1 MKNLYN
7 IRKSL
12 WILFCCMSLLAA
24 NGIPATL
31 HAQERKRLTVEM
43 TDAPI
48 LDVLKAIEAQSELSF
63 FYNNNLIDPTLRI
76 TVSKRDAPI
85 PEVLNRVFAGTPY
98 AYRIVDKQVLISK
111 KEDAPKSDEPLKI
124 QGRVIDSK
132 GGPIVGATVV
142 NMRTLQGT
150 VTGSDGRFELTVS
163 ALTEELTFNY
173 IGFKTKVLPASNAE
187 EVRLEEATVLEDV
200 VVVGY
205 GTVKRVNLTGS
216 VATIDMREKA
226 NQPITNTAQAMYN
239 TPGVWINQNNA
250 KPGADGGTIR
260 IRGVNT
266 LSSANPL
273 VLLDG
278 VEYDINEINPADIE
292 SISVLK
298 DASATAIYGV
308 QAANGVI
315 VVTTKKG
322 RNGPAQVTYNGSVSI
337 NQRENYRRLYLM
349 DASERVQLSKDLLDS
364 RLSYTRK
371 DFNLGYEMLK
381 AQYDAKKL
389 TRSQFDAAVTEMI
402 DRNTDWFD
410 LLFRNAV
417 TQNHTLSLSGGN
429 ESTTYYSSVGA
440 SISQGTAREEV
451 SKRYT
456 ATLKVNSWISPKV
469 YIGFQLNGSITDNQ
483 GYHSS
488 FNPDSYARET
498 ARTIPAYNADG
509 SLFFYRPYESF
520 STSNMANQTYAFNA
534 LHESQTTGNYA
545 DLASLTGLMNFVWKI
560 YDGLRY
566 EMTGSYVY
574 NATKTTTWA
583 QEDSYYVNQLRGYVF
598 DELEF
603 GSSFW
608 NESVIPQ
615 GGVLSKS
622 EATKTT
628 LDIRNTLSY
637 SKDFKGHLVSA
648 LATSEIRSVI
658 TDGFS
663 GTHYGWMPERGQ
675 VISPSYTDAYI
686 VDLKNGAFTPVI
698 TDNRANTVSWIFS
711 GIYSY
716 KDKYTLNANVRMDGS
731 NQFGENPKYRFLPIW
746 SVAGKYA
753 LTNEAFM
760 KPYEDWLSYLALR
773 LSYGI
778 QGNVDKG
785 TSPDLVM
792 QIGSIDSNTG
802 MATSTVA
809 YWPNEDLRWEKT
821 TQYNVGL
828 DFSFLLDRITATVDF
843 YKKVGT
849 DMIVNKTI
857 SAVNG
862 YTIRKINGGN
872 VNNSGVEL
880 AVKFTP
886 LQTKDMRLVIGFV
899 HSYNKNELIKAND
912 ETNNTRENM
921 LSGSALIE
929 GEALGTIYSYPFAGL
944 DHETGLPVFY
954 DKKGNTSATWLSKTY
969 KNYTLYED
977 EIELVKSGVVSP
989 PHTGGINLEY
999 RWKEWILRG
1008 SFTYSLGAVN
1018 RLPFIYGDYDSVFDP
1033 EKNVTREI
1041 LNRWREPGDE
1051 LHTNIPALYDD
1062 NTYTNLGV
1070 RPMRANVDHIY
1081 GTSMYDYST
1090 ARVCS
1095 TNNLRLRSLSLSY
1108 IFNKKMLKKMHLS
1121 NFQIS
1126 AQANNLFIIADKRW
1140 HGFDPEQGSSANSSI
1155 PRTYSLSVTIGF

>member
-1 MKNLYN
+1 M
-7 IRKSL
+7 RKYLQLLSIVVL
-12 WILFCCMSLLAA
+12 LLSSSQVMAQKVRVVTGHVYDPGKEALVGVTVAVKGSTSGGAITDENGRYMILVPNES
-24 NGIPATL
+24 G
-31 HAQERKRLTVEM
+31 TV
-43 TDAPI
+43 I
-48 LDVLKAIEAQSELSF
+48 
-63 FYNNNLIDPTLRI
+63 
-76 TVSKRDAPI
+76 
-85 PEVLNRVFAGTPY
+85 VFSSIGFE
-98 AYRIVDKQVLISK
+98 K
-111 KEDAPKSDEPLKI
+111 KEVAVGDKK
-124 QGRVIDSK
+124 VIDVTMTEKSAYLDEVVVTGYQNVNRRELASAVSQIEMDEIK
-132 GGPIVGATVV
+132 LSDKFSIDQMLAGQVAGMSVTTTGGGPSATP
-142 NMRTLQGT
+142 
-150 VTGSDGRFELTVS
+150 
-163 ALTEELTFNY
+163 
-173 IGFKTKVLPASNAE
+173 K
-187 EVRLEEATVLEDV
+187 
-200 VVVGY
+200 
-205 GTVKRVNLTGS
+205 
-216 VATIDMREKA
+216 
-226 NQPITNTAQAMYN
+226 
-239 TPGVWINQNNA
+239 
-250 KPGADGGTIR
+250 IR
-260 IRGVNT
+260 IRGTSSLYGNT
-266 LSSANPL
+266 APL
-273 VLLDG
+273 WVLDG
-278 VEYDINEINPADIE
+278 IILDDNSVNWDASGNLDPLAEDAQYLVGNAIAGVNPNDIE
-292 SISVLK
+292 SITVLK

-349 DASERVQLSKDLLDS
+349 DAGERVQLSKDLLDS

-429 ESTTYYSSVGA
+429 ESSTYYSSVGA

-1062 NTYTNLGV
+1062 NTYTNLGI

-1108 IFNKKMLKKMHLS
+1108 IFNKKVLKKMHLS

>member
-1 MKNLYN
+1 M
-7 IRKSL
+7 RKYLQLLSIVVL
-12 WILFCCMSLLAA
+12 LLSSSQVMAQKVRVVTGHVYDPGKEALVGVTVAVKGSTSGGAITDENGRYMILVPNES
-24 NGIPATL
+24 G
-31 HAQERKRLTVEM
+31 TV
-43 TDAPI
+43 I
-48 LDVLKAIEAQSELSF
+48 
-63 FYNNNLIDPTLRI
+63 
-76 TVSKRDAPI
+76 
-85 PEVLNRVFAGTPY
+85 VFSSIGFE
-98 AYRIVDKQVLISK
+98 K
-111 KEDAPKSDEPLKI
+111 KEVAVGDKK
-124 QGRVIDSK
+124 VIDVTMTEKSAYLDEVVVTGYQNVNRRELASAVSQIEMDEIK
-132 GGPIVGATVV
+132 LSDKFSIDQMLAGQVAGMSVTTTGGGPSATP
-142 NMRTLQGT
+142 
-150 VTGSDGRFELTVS
+150 
-163 ALTEELTFNY
+163 
-173 IGFKTKVLPASNAE
+173 K
-187 EVRLEEATVLEDV
+187 
-200 VVVGY
+200 
-205 GTVKRVNLTGS
+205 
-216 VATIDMREKA
+216 
-226 NQPITNTAQAMYN
+226 
-239 TPGVWINQNNA
+239 
-250 KPGADGGTIR
+250 IR
-260 IRGVNT
+260 IRGTSSLYGNT
-266 LSSANPL
+266 APL
-273 VLLDG
+273 WVLDG
-278 VEYDINEINPADIE
+278 IILDDNSVNWDASGNLDPLAEDAQYLVGNAIAGVNPNDIE
-292 SISVLK
+292 SITVLK

-349 DASERVQLSKDLLDS
+349 DAGERVQLSKDLLDS

-608 NESVIPQ
+608 TESVIPQ

-977 EIELVKSGVVSP
+977 ERELVKSGVVSP

-1062 NTYTNLGV
+1062 NTYTNLGI

-1108 IFNKKMLKKMHLS
+1108 IFNKKVLKKMHLS

>member
-1 MKNLYN
+1 M
-7 IRKSL
+7 RKYLQLLSIVVL
-12 WILFCCMSLLAA
+12 LLSSSQVMAQKVRVVTGHGYDPGKEALVGVTVAGKGSTSGGAITDENGRYMILVPNE
-24 NGIPATL
+24 NG
-31 HAQERKRLTVEM
+31 TV
-43 TDAPI
+43 I
-48 LDVLKAIEAQSELSF
+48 
-63 FYNNNLIDPTLRI
+63 
-76 TVSKRDAPI
+76 
-85 PEVLNRVFAGTPY
+85 VFSSIGFE
-98 AYRIVDKQVLISK
+98 K
-111 KEDAPKSDEPLKI
+111 KEVAVGDKK
-124 QGRVIDSK
+124 VIDVTMTEKSAYLDEVVVTGYQNVNRRELASAVSQIEMDEIK
-132 GGPIVGATVV
+132 LSDKFSIDQMLAGQVAGMSVTTTGGGPSATP
-142 NMRTLQGT
+142 
-150 VTGSDGRFELTVS
+150 
-163 ALTEELTFNY
+163 
-173 IGFKTKVLPASNAE
+173 K
-187 EVRLEEATVLEDV
+187 
-200 VVVGY
+200 
-205 GTVKRVNLTGS
+205 
-216 VATIDMREKA
+216 
-226 NQPITNTAQAMYN
+226 
-239 TPGVWINQNNA
+239 
-250 KPGADGGTIR
+250 IR
-260 IRGVNT
+260 IRGTSSLYGNT
-266 LSSANPL
+266 APL
-273 VLLDG
+273 WVLDG
-278 VEYDINEINPADIE
+278 IILDDNSVNWDASGNLDPLAEDAQYLVGNAIAGVNPNDIE
-292 SISVLK
+292 SITVLK

-349 DASERVQLSKDLLDS
+349 DAGERVQLSKDLLDS

-1062 NTYTNLGV
+1062 NTYTNLGI

-1108 IFNKKMLKKMHLS
+1108 IFNKKVLKKMHLS

>member
-1 MKNLYN
+1 M
-7 IRKSL
+7 RKYLQLLSL
-12 WILFCCMSLLAA
+12 VVLLLSSSQVMAQKVRVVTGHVYDPGKEALVGVTVAVKGSTSGGAITDENGRYMILVPNES
-24 NGIPATL
+24 G
-31 HAQERKRLTVEM
+31 TV
-43 TDAPI
+43 I
-48 LDVLKAIEAQSELSF
+48 
-63 FYNNNLIDPTLRI
+63 
-76 TVSKRDAPI
+76 
-85 PEVLNRVFAGTPY
+85 VFSSIGFE
-98 AYRIVDKQVLISK
+98 K
-111 KEDAPKSDEPLKI
+111 KEVAVGDKK
-124 QGRVIDSK
+124 VIDVTMTEKSAYLDEVVVTGYQNVNRRELASAVSQIEMDEIK
-132 GGPIVGATVV
+132 LSDKFSIDQMLAGQVAGMSVTTTGGGPSATP
-142 NMRTLQGT
+142 
-150 VTGSDGRFELTVS
+150 
-163 ALTEELTFNY
+163 
-173 IGFKTKVLPASNAE
+173 K
-187 EVRLEEATVLEDV
+187 
-200 VVVGY
+200 
-205 GTVKRVNLTGS
+205 
-216 VATIDMREKA
+216 
-226 NQPITNTAQAMYN
+226 
-239 TPGVWINQNNA
+239 
-250 KPGADGGTIR
+250 IR
-260 IRGVNT
+260 IRGTSSLYGNT
-266 LSSANPL
+266 APL
-273 VLLDG
+273 WVLDG
-278 VEYDINEINPADIE
+278 IILDDNSVNWDASGNLDPLAEDAQYLVGNAIAGVNPNDIE
-292 SISVLK
+292 SITVLK

-349 DASERVQLSKDLLDS
+349 DAGERVQLSKDLLDS

-969 KNYTLYED
+969 
-977 EIELVKSGVVSP
+977 
-989 PHTGGINLEY
+989 
-999 RWKEWILRG
+999 R
-1008 SFTYSLGAVN
+1008 
-1018 RLPFIYGDYDSVFDP
+1018 
-1033 EKNVTREI
+1033 
-1041 LNRWREPGDE
+1041 
-1051 LHTNIPALYDD
+1051 
-1062 NTYTNLGV
+1062 
-1070 RPMRANVDHIY
+1070 
-1081 GTSMYDYST
+1081 
-1090 ARVCS
+1090 
-1095 TNNLRLRSLSLSY
+1095 
-1108 IFNKKMLKKMHLS
+1108 
-1121 NFQIS
+1121 
-1126 AQANNLFIIADKRW
+1126 
-1140 HGFDPEQGSSANSSI
+1140 
-1155 PRTYSLSVTIGF
+1155 

>member
-1 MKNLYN
+1 M
-7 IRKSL
+7 RKYLQLLSL
-12 WILFCCMSLLAA
+12 VVLLLSSSQVMAQKVRVVTGHVYDPGKEALVGVTVAVKGSTSGGAITDENGRYMILVPNESGTF
-24 NGIPATL
+24 I
-31 HAQERKRLTVEM
+31 
-43 TDAPI
+43 
-48 LDVLKAIEAQSELSF
+48 
-63 FYNNNLIDPTLRI
+63 
-76 TVSKRDAPI
+76 
-85 PEVLNRVFAGTPY
+85 VFSSIGFE
-98 AYRIVDKQVLISK
+98 K
-111 KEDAPKSDEPLKI
+111 KEVAVGDKK
-124 QGRVIDSK
+124 VIDVTMTEKSAYLDEVVVTGYQNVNRRELASAVSQIEMDEIK
-132 GGPIVGATVV
+132 LSDKFSIDQMLAGQVAGMSVTTTGGGPSATP
-142 NMRTLQGT
+142 
-150 VTGSDGRFELTVS
+150 
-163 ALTEELTFNY
+163 
-173 IGFKTKVLPASNAE
+173 K
-187 EVRLEEATVLEDV
+187 
-200 VVVGY
+200 
-205 GTVKRVNLTGS
+205 
-216 VATIDMREKA
+216 
-226 NQPITNTAQAMYN
+226 
-239 TPGVWINQNNA
+239 
-250 KPGADGGTIR
+250 IR
-260 IRGVNT
+260 IRGTSSLYGNT
-266 LSSANPL
+266 APL
-273 VLLDG
+273 WVLDG
-278 VEYDINEINPADIE
+278 IILDDNSVNWDASGNLDPLAEDAQYLVGNAIAGVNPNDIE
-292 SISVLK
+292 SITVLK

-349 DASERVQLSKDLLDS
+349 DAGERVQLSKDLLDS

-760 KPYEDWLSYLALR
+760 KTYEDWLSYLALR

>member
-1 MKNLYN
+1 M
-7 IRKSL
+7 RKYLQLLSL
-12 WILFCCMSLLAA
+12 VVLLLSSSQVMAQKVRVVTGHVYDPGKEALVGVTVAVKGSTSGGAITDENGRYMILVPNES
-24 NGIPATL
+24 G
-31 HAQERKRLTVEM
+31 TV
-43 TDAPI
+43 I
-48 LDVLKAIEAQSELSF
+48 
-63 FYNNNLIDPTLRI
+63 
-76 TVSKRDAPI
+76 
-85 PEVLNRVFAGTPY
+85 VFSSIGFE
-98 AYRIVDKQVLISK
+98 K
-111 KEDAPKSDEPLKI
+111 KEVAVGDKK
-124 QGRVIDSK
+124 VIDVTMTEKSAYLDEVVVTGYQNVNRRELASAVSQIEMDEIK
-132 GGPIVGATVV
+132 LSDKFSIDQMLAGQVAGMSVTTTGGGPSATP
-142 NMRTLQGT
+142 
-150 VTGSDGRFELTVS
+150 
-163 ALTEELTFNY
+163 
-173 IGFKTKVLPASNAE
+173 K
-187 EVRLEEATVLEDV
+187 
-200 VVVGY
+200 
-205 GTVKRVNLTGS
+205 
-216 VATIDMREKA
+216 
-226 NQPITNTAQAMYN
+226 
-239 TPGVWINQNNA
+239 
-250 KPGADGGTIR
+250 IR
-260 IRGVNT
+260 IRGTSSLYGNT
-266 LSSANPL
+266 APL
-273 VLLDG
+273 WVLDG
-278 VEYDINEINPADIE
+278 IILDDNSVNWDASGNLDPLAEDAQYLVGNAIAGVNPNDIE
-292 SISVLK
+292 SITVLK

-349 DASERVQLSKDLLDS
+349 DAGERVQLSKDLLDS

-381 AQYDAKKL
+381 AQYDAEKL

-1108 IFNKKMLKKMHLS
+1108 IFYKKMLKKMHLS

>member
-1 MKNLYN
+1 M
-7 IRKSL
+7 RKYLQLLSL
-12 WILFCCMSLLAA
+12 VVLLLSSSQVMAQKVRVVTGHVYDPGKEALVGVTVAVKGSTSGGAITDENGRYMILVPNES
-24 NGIPATL
+24 G
-31 HAQERKRLTVEM
+31 TV
-43 TDAPI
+43 I
-48 LDVLKAIEAQSELSF
+48 
-63 FYNNNLIDPTLRI
+63 
-76 TVSKRDAPI
+76 
-85 PEVLNRVFAGTPY
+85 VFSSIGFE
-98 AYRIVDKQVLISK
+98 K
-111 KEDAPKSDEPLKI
+111 KEVAVGDKK
-124 QGRVIDSK
+124 VIDVTMTEKSAYLDEVVVTGYQNVNRRELASAVSQIEMDEIK
-132 GGPIVGATVV
+132 LSDKFSIDQMLAGQVAGMSVTTTGGGPSATP
-142 NMRTLQGT
+142 
-150 VTGSDGRFELTVS
+150 
-163 ALTEELTFNY
+163 
-173 IGFKTKVLPASNAE
+173 K
-187 EVRLEEATVLEDV
+187 
-200 VVVGY
+200 
-205 GTVKRVNLTGS
+205 
-216 VATIDMREKA
+216 
-226 NQPITNTAQAMYN
+226 
-239 TPGVWINQNNA
+239 
-250 KPGADGGTIR
+250 IR
-260 IRGVNT
+260 IRGTSSLYGNT
-266 LSSANPL
+266 APL
-273 VLLDG
+273 WVLDG
-278 VEYDINEINPADIE
+278 IILDDNSVNWDASGNLDPLAEDAQYLVGNAIAGVNPNDIE
-292 SISVLK
+292 SLTVLK

-349 DASERVQLSKDLLDS
+349 DAGERVQLSKDLLDS

-637 SKDFKGHLVSA
+637 SKDFEGHLVSA

>member
-1 MKNLYN
+1 M
-7 IRKSL
+7 RKYLQLLSIVVL
-12 WILFCCMSLLAA
+12 LLSSSQVMAQKVRVVTGHVYDPGKEALVGVTVAVKGSTSGGAITDENGRYMILVPNES
-24 NGIPATL
+24 G
-31 HAQERKRLTVEM
+31 TV
-43 TDAPI
+43 I
-48 LDVLKAIEAQSELSF
+48 
-63 FYNNNLIDPTLRI
+63 
-76 TVSKRDAPI
+76 
-85 PEVLNRVFAGTPY
+85 VFSSIGFE
-98 AYRIVDKQVLISK
+98 K
-111 KEDAPKSDEPLKI
+111 KEVAVGDKK
-124 QGRVIDSK
+124 VIDVTMTEKSAYLDEVVVTGYQNVNRRELASAVSQIEMDEIK
-132 GGPIVGATVV
+132 LSDKFSIDQMLAGQVAGMSVTTTGGGPSATP
-142 NMRTLQGT
+142 
-150 VTGSDGRFELTVS
+150 
-163 ALTEELTFNY
+163 
-173 IGFKTKVLPASNAE
+173 K
-187 EVRLEEATVLEDV
+187 
-200 VVVGY
+200 
-205 GTVKRVNLTGS
+205 
-216 VATIDMREKA
+216 
-226 NQPITNTAQAMYN
+226 
-239 TPGVWINQNNA
+239 
-250 KPGADGGTIR
+250 IR
-260 IRGVNT
+260 IRGTSSLYGNT
-266 LSSANPL
+266 APL
-273 VLLDG
+273 WVLDG
-278 VEYDINEINPADIE
+278 IILDDNSVNWDASGNLDPLAEDAQYLVGNAIAGVNPNDIE
-292 SISVLK
+292 SITVLK

-349 DASERVQLSKDLLDS
+349 DAGERVQLSKDLLDS

-429 ESTTYYSSVGA
+429 ESSTYYSSVGA

-792 QIGSIDSNTG
+792 QIGSIDSNIG

-1062 NTYTNLGV
+1062 NTYTNLGI

-1108 IFNKKMLKKMHLS
+1108 IFNKKVLKKMHLS

>member
-1 MKNLYN
+1 M
-7 IRKSL
+7 RKYLQLLSIVVVL
-12 WILFCCMSLLAA
+12 LSSSQVMAQKVRVVTGHVYDPGKEALVGVTVAVKGSTSGGAITDENGRYMILVPNES
-24 NGIPATL
+24 G
-31 HAQERKRLTVEM
+31 TV
-43 TDAPI
+43 I
-48 LDVLKAIEAQSELSF
+48 
-63 FYNNNLIDPTLRI
+63 
-76 TVSKRDAPI
+76 
-85 PEVLNRVFAGTPY
+85 VFSSIGFE
-98 AYRIVDKQVLISK
+98 K
-111 KEDAPKSDEPLKI
+111 KEVAVGDKK
-124 QGRVIDSK
+124 VIDVTMTEKSAYLDEVVVTGYQNVNRRELASAVSQIEMDEIK
-132 GGPIVGATVV
+132 LSDKFSIDQMLAGQVAGMSVTTTGGGPSATP
-142 NMRTLQGT
+142 
-150 VTGSDGRFELTVS
+150 
-163 ALTEELTFNY
+163 
-173 IGFKTKVLPASNAE
+173 K
-187 EVRLEEATVLEDV
+187 
-200 VVVGY
+200 
-205 GTVKRVNLTGS
+205 
-216 VATIDMREKA
+216 
-226 NQPITNTAQAMYN
+226 
-239 TPGVWINQNNA
+239 
-250 KPGADGGTIR
+250 IR
-260 IRGVNT
+260 IRGTSSLYGNT
-266 LSSANPL
+266 APL
-273 VLLDG
+273 WVLDG
-278 VEYDINEINPADIE
+278 IILDDNSVNWDASGNLDPLAEDAQYLVGNAIAGVNPNDIE
-292 SISVLK
+292 SITVLK

-349 DASERVQLSKDLLDS
+349 DAGERVQLSKDLLDS

-429 ESTTYYSSVGA
+429 ESSTYYSSVGA

-1062 NTYTNLGV
+1062 NTYTNLGI

-1108 IFNKKMLKKMHLS
+1108 IFNKKVLKKMHLS

>member
-1 MKNLYN
+1 M
-7 IRKSL
+7 RKYLQLLSIVVL
-12 WILFCCMSLLAA
+12 LLSSSQVMAQKVRVVTGHVYDPGKEALVGVTVAVKGSTSGGAITDENGRYMILVPNE
-24 NGIPATL
+24 NG
-31 HAQERKRLTVEM
+31 TV
-43 TDAPI
+43 I
-48 LDVLKAIEAQSELSF
+48 
-63 FYNNNLIDPTLRI
+63 
-76 TVSKRDAPI
+76 
-85 PEVLNRVFAGTPY
+85 VFSSIGFE
-98 AYRIVDKQVLISK
+98 K
-111 KEDAPKSDEPLKI
+111 KEVAVGDKK
-124 QGRVIDSK
+124 VIDVTMTEKSAYLDEVVVTGYQNVNRRELASAVSQIEMDEIK
-132 GGPIVGATVV
+132 LSDKFSIDQMLAGQVAGMSVTTTGGGPSATP
-142 NMRTLQGT
+142 
-150 VTGSDGRFELTVS
+150 
-163 ALTEELTFNY
+163 
-173 IGFKTKVLPASNAE
+173 K
-187 EVRLEEATVLEDV
+187 
-200 VVVGY
+200 
-205 GTVKRVNLTGS
+205 
-216 VATIDMREKA
+216 
-226 NQPITNTAQAMYN
+226 
-239 TPGVWINQNNA
+239 
-250 KPGADGGTIR
+250 IR
-260 IRGVNT
+260 IRGTSSLYGNT
-266 LSSANPL
+266 APL
-273 VLLDG
+273 WVLDG
-278 VEYDINEINPADIE
+278 IILDDNSVNWDASGNLDPLAEDAQYLVGNAIAGVNPNDIE
-292 SISVLK
+292 SITVLK

-349 DASERVQLSKDLLDS
+349 DAGERVQLSKDLLDS

-1051 LHTNIPALYDD
+1051 LHTNILALYDD
-1062 NTYTNLGV
+1062 NTYTNLGI

-1108 IFNKKMLKKMHLS
+1108 IFNKKVLKKMHLS

>member
-1 MKNLYN
+1 M
-7 IRKSL
+7 RKYLQLLSL
-12 WILFCCMSLLAA
+12 VVLLLSSSQVMAQKVRVVTGHVYDPGKEALVGVTVAVKGSTSGGAITDENGRYMILVPNES
-24 NGIPATL
+24 G
-31 HAQERKRLTVEM
+31 TV
-43 TDAPI
+43 I
-48 LDVLKAIEAQSELSF
+48 
-63 FYNNNLIDPTLRI
+63 
-76 TVSKRDAPI
+76 
-85 PEVLNRVFAGTPY
+85 VFSSIGFE
-98 AYRIVDKQVLISK
+98 K
-111 KEDAPKSDEPLKI
+111 KEVAVGDKK
-124 QGRVIDSK
+124 VIDVTMTEKSAYLDEVVVTGYQNVNRRELASAVSQIEMDEIK
-132 GGPIVGATVV
+132 LSDKFSIDQMLAGQVAGMSVTTTGGGPSATP
-142 NMRTLQGT
+142 
-150 VTGSDGRFELTVS
+150 
-163 ALTEELTFNY
+163 
-173 IGFKTKVLPASNAE
+173 K
-187 EVRLEEATVLEDV
+187 
-200 VVVGY
+200 
-205 GTVKRVNLTGS
+205 
-216 VATIDMREKA
+216 
-226 NQPITNTAQAMYN
+226 
-239 TPGVWINQNNA
+239 
-250 KPGADGGTIR
+250 IR
-260 IRGVNT
+260 IRGTSSLYGNT
-266 LSSANPL
+266 APL
-273 VLLDG
+273 WVLDG
-278 VEYDINEINPADIE
+278 IILDDNSVNWDASGNLDPLAEDAQYLVGNAIAGVNPNDIE
-292 SISVLK
+292 SITVLK

-349 DASERVQLSKDLLDS
+349 DAGERVQLSKDLLDS

-1062 NTYTNLGV
+1062 NTYTNLGI

-1108 IFNKKMLKKMHLS
+1108 IFNKKVLKKMHLS

-1155 PRTYSLSVTIGF
+1155 PRAYSLSVTIGF

>member
-1 MKNLYN
+1 M
-7 IRKSL
+7 RKYLQLLSIVVL
-12 WILFCCMSLLAA
+12 LLSSSQVMAQKVRVVTGHVYDPGKEALVGVTVAVKGSTSGGAITDENGRYMILVPNE
-24 NGIPATL
+24 NG
-31 HAQERKRLTVEM
+31 TV
-43 TDAPI
+43 I
-48 LDVLKAIEAQSELSF
+48 
-63 FYNNNLIDPTLRI
+63 
-76 TVSKRDAPI
+76 
-85 PEVLNRVFAGTPY
+85 VFSSIGFE
-98 AYRIVDKQVLISK
+98 K
-111 KEDAPKSDEPLKI
+111 KEVAVGDKK
-124 QGRVIDSK
+124 VIDVTMTEKSAYLDEVVVTGYQNVNRRELASAVSQIEMDEIK
-132 GGPIVGATVV
+132 LSDKFSIDQMLAGQVAGMSVTTTGGGPSATP
-142 NMRTLQGT
+142 
-150 VTGSDGRFELTVS
+150 
-163 ALTEELTFNY
+163 
-173 IGFKTKVLPASNAE
+173 K
-187 EVRLEEATVLEDV
+187 
-200 VVVGY
+200 
-205 GTVKRVNLTGS
+205 
-216 VATIDMREKA
+216 
-226 NQPITNTAQAMYN
+226 
-239 TPGVWINQNNA
+239 
-250 KPGADGGTIR
+250 IR
-260 IRGVNT
+260 IRGTSSLYGNT
-266 LSSANPL
+266 APL
-273 VLLDG
+273 WVLDG
-278 VEYDINEINPADIE
+278 IILDDNSVNWDASGNLDPLAEDAQYLVGNAIAGVNPNDIE
-292 SISVLK
+292 SITVLK

-349 DASERVQLSKDLLDS
+349 DAGERVQLSKDLLDS

-574 NATKTTTWA
+574 NATKPTTCA

>member
-1 MKNLYN
+1 M
-7 IRKSL
+7 RKYLQLLSIVVL
-12 WILFCCMSLLAA
+12 LLSSSQVMAQKVRVVTGHVYDPGKEALVGVTVAVKGSTSGGAITDENGRYMILVPNE
-24 NGIPATL
+24 NG
-31 HAQERKRLTVEM
+31 TV
-43 TDAPI
+43 I
-48 LDVLKAIEAQSELSF
+48 
-63 FYNNNLIDPTLRI
+63 
-76 TVSKRDAPI
+76 
-85 PEVLNRVFAGTPY
+85 VFSSIGFE
-98 AYRIVDKQVLISK
+98 K
-111 KEDAPKSDEPLKI
+111 KEVAVGDKK
-124 QGRVIDSK
+124 VIDVTMTEKSAYLDEVVVTGYQNVNRRELASAVSQIEMDEIK
-132 GGPIVGATVV
+132 LSDKFSIDQMLAGQVAGMSVTTTGGGPSATP
-142 NMRTLQGT
+142 
-150 VTGSDGRFELTVS
+150 
-163 ALTEELTFNY
+163 
-173 IGFKTKVLPASNAE
+173 K
-187 EVRLEEATVLEDV
+187 
-200 VVVGY
+200 
-205 GTVKRVNLTGS
+205 
-216 VATIDMREKA
+216 
-226 NQPITNTAQAMYN
+226 
-239 TPGVWINQNNA
+239 
-250 KPGADGGTIR
+250 IR
-260 IRGVNT
+260 IRGTSSLYGNT
-266 LSSANPL
+266 APL
-273 VLLDG
+273 WVLDG
-278 VEYDINEINPADIE
+278 IILDDNSVNWDASGNLDPLAEDAQYLVGNAIAGVNPNDIE
-292 SISVLK
+292 SITVLK

-349 DASERVQLSKDLLDS
+349 DAGERVQLSKDLLDS

-675 VISPSYTDAYI
+675 DISPSYTDA
-686 VDLKNGAFTPVI
+686 
-698 TDNRANTVSWIFS
+698 
-711 GIYSY
+711 
-716 KDKYTLNANVRMDGS
+716 
-731 NQFGENPKYRFLPIW
+731 
-746 SVAGKYA
+746 
-753 LTNEAFM
+753 
-760 KPYEDWLSYLALR
+760 
-773 LSYGI
+773 
-778 QGNVDKG
+778 
-785 TSPDLVM
+785 
-792 QIGSIDSNTG
+792 
-802 MATSTVA
+802 
-809 YWPNEDLRWEKT
+809 
-821 TQYNVGL
+821 
-828 DFSFLLDRITATVDF
+828 
-843 YKKVGT
+843 
-849 DMIVNKTI
+849 
-857 SAVNG
+857 
-862 YTIRKINGGN
+862 
-872 VNNSGVEL
+872 
-880 AVKFTP
+880 
-886 LQTKDMRLVIGFV
+886 
-899 HSYNKNELIKAND
+899 
-912 ETNNTRENM
+912 
-921 LSGSALIE
+921 
-929 GEALGTIYSYPFAGL
+929 
-944 DHETGLPVFY
+944 
-954 DKKGNTSATWLSKTY
+954 
-969 KNYTLYED
+969 
-977 EIELVKSGVVSP
+977 
-989 PHTGGINLEY
+989 
-999 RWKEWILRG
+999 
-1008 SFTYSLGAVN
+1008 
-1018 RLPFIYGDYDSVFDP
+1018 
-1033 EKNVTREI
+1033 
-1041 LNRWREPGDE
+1041 
-1051 LHTNIPALYDD
+1051 
-1062 NTYTNLGV
+1062 
-1070 RPMRANVDHIY
+1070 
-1081 GTSMYDYST
+1081 
-1090 ARVCS
+1090 
-1095 TNNLRLRSLSLSY
+1095 
-1108 IFNKKMLKKMHLS
+1108 
-1121 NFQIS
+1121 
-1126 AQANNLFIIADKRW
+1126 
-1140 HGFDPEQGSSANSSI
+1140 
-1155 PRTYSLSVTIGF
+1155 

>member
-1 MKNLYN
+1 M
-7 IRKSL
+7 RKYLQLLSIVVL
-12 WILFCCMSLLAA
+12 LLSSSQVMAQKVRVVTGHVYDPGKEALVGVTVAVKGSTSGGAITDENGRYMILVPNES
-24 NGIPATL
+24 G
-31 HAQERKRLTVEM
+31 TV
-43 TDAPI
+43 I
-48 LDVLKAIEAQSELSF
+48 
-63 FYNNNLIDPTLRI
+63 
-76 TVSKRDAPI
+76 
-85 PEVLNRVFAGTPY
+85 VFSSIGFE
-98 AYRIVDKQVLISK
+98 K
-111 KEDAPKSDEPLKI
+111 KEVAVGDKK
-124 QGRVIDSK
+124 VIDVTMTEKSAYLDEVVVTGYQNVNRRELASAVSQIEMDEIK
-132 GGPIVGATVV
+132 LSDKFSIDQMLAGQVAGMSVTTTGGGPSATP
-142 NMRTLQGT
+142 
-150 VTGSDGRFELTVS
+150 
-163 ALTEELTFNY
+163 
-173 IGFKTKVLPASNAE
+173 K
-187 EVRLEEATVLEDV
+187 
-200 VVVGY
+200 
-205 GTVKRVNLTGS
+205 
-216 VATIDMREKA
+216 
-226 NQPITNTAQAMYN
+226 
-239 TPGVWINQNNA
+239 
-250 KPGADGGTIR
+250 IR
-260 IRGVNT
+260 IRGTSSLYGNT
-266 LSSANPL
+266 APL
-273 VLLDG
+273 WVLDG
-278 VEYDINEINPADIE
+278 IILDDNSVNWDASGNLDPLAEDAQYLVGNAIAGVNPNDIE
-292 SISVLK
+292 SITVLK

-349 DASERVQLSKDLLDS
+349 DAGERVQLSKDLLDS

-429 ESTTYYSSVGA
+429 ESSTYYSSVGA

-1008 SFTYSLGAVN
+1008 SFPYSLGAVN

-1062 NTYTNLGV
+1062 NTYTNLGI

-1108 IFNKKMLKKMHLS
+1108 IFNKKVLKKMHLS

>member
-1 MKNLYN
+1 M
-7 IRKSL
+7 RKYLQLLSL
-12 WILFCCMSLLAA
+12 VVLLLSSSQVMAQKVRVVTGHVYDPGKEALVGVTVAVKGSTSGGAITDENGRYMILVPNES
-24 NGIPATL
+24 G
-31 HAQERKRLTVEM
+31 TV
-43 TDAPI
+43 I
-48 LDVLKAIEAQSELSF
+48 
-63 FYNNNLIDPTLRI
+63 
-76 TVSKRDAPI
+76 
-85 PEVLNRVFAGTPY
+85 VFSSIGFE
-98 AYRIVDKQVLISK
+98 K
-111 KEDAPKSDEPLKI
+111 KEVAVGDKK
-124 QGRVIDSK
+124 VIDVTMTEKSAYLDEVVVTGYQNVNRRELASAVSQIEMDEIK
-132 GGPIVGATVV
+132 LSDKFSIDQMLAGQVAGMSVTTTGGGPSATP
-142 NMRTLQGT
+142 
-150 VTGSDGRFELTVS
+150 
-163 ALTEELTFNY
+163 
-173 IGFKTKVLPASNAE
+173 K
-187 EVRLEEATVLEDV
+187 
-200 VVVGY
+200 
-205 GTVKRVNLTGS
+205 
-216 VATIDMREKA
+216 
-226 NQPITNTAQAMYN
+226 
-239 TPGVWINQNNA
+239 
-250 KPGADGGTIR
+250 IR
-260 IRGVNT
+260 IRGTSSLYGNT
-266 LSSANPL
+266 APL
-273 VLLDG
+273 WVLDG
-278 VEYDINEINPADIE
+278 IILDDNSVNWDASGNLDPLAEDAQYLVGNAIAGVNPNDIE
-292 SISVLK
+292 SITVLK

-349 DASERVQLSKDLLDS
+349 DAGERVQLSKDLLDS

-1018 RLPFIYGDYDSVFDP
+1018 RLPCIYGYYDSVFDP

-1062 NTYTNLGV
+1062 NTYTNLGI

-1108 IFNKKMLKKMHLS
+1108 IFNKKVLKKMHLS

>member
-1 MKNLYN
+1 M
-7 IRKSL
+7 RKYLQLLSL
-12 WILFCCMSLLAA
+12 VVLLLSSSQVMAQKVRVVTGHVYDPGKEALVGVTVAVKGSTSGGAITDENGRYMILVPNES
-24 NGIPATL
+24 G
-31 HAQERKRLTVEM
+31 TV
-43 TDAPI
+43 I
-48 LDVLKAIEAQSELSF
+48 
-63 FYNNNLIDPTLRI
+63 
-76 TVSKRDAPI
+76 
-85 PEVLNRVFAGTPY
+85 VFSSIGFE
-98 AYRIVDKQVLISK
+98 K
-111 KEDAPKSDEPLKI
+111 KEVAVGDKK
-124 QGRVIDSK
+124 VIDVTMTEKSAYLDEVVVTGYQNVNRRELASAVSQIEMDEIK
-132 GGPIVGATVV
+132 LSDKFSIDQMLAGQVAGMSVTTTGGGPSATP
-142 NMRTLQGT
+142 
-150 VTGSDGRFELTVS
+150 
-163 ALTEELTFNY
+163 
-173 IGFKTKVLPASNAE
+173 K
-187 EVRLEEATVLEDV
+187 
-200 VVVGY
+200 
-205 GTVKRVNLTGS
+205 
-216 VATIDMREKA
+216 
-226 NQPITNTAQAMYN
+226 
-239 TPGVWINQNNA
+239 
-250 KPGADGGTIR
+250 IR
-260 IRGVNT
+260 IRGTSSLYGNT
-266 LSSANPL
+266 APL
-273 VLLDG
+273 WVLDG
-278 VEYDINEINPADIE
+278 IILDDNSVNWDASGNLDPLAEDAQYLVGNAIAGVNPNDIE
-292 SISVLK
+292 SITVLK

-349 DASERVQLSKDLLDS
+349 DAGERVQLSKDLLDS

-912 ETNNTRENM
+912 ETNNTRETM

-1062 NTYTNLGV
+1062 NTYTNLGI

-1108 IFNKKMLKKMHLS
+1108 IFNKKVLKKMHLS

>member
-1 MKNLYN
+1 M
-7 IRKSL
+7 RKYLQLLSL
-12 WILFCCMSLLAA
+12 VVLLLSSSQVMAQKVRVVTGHVYDPGKEALVGVTVAVKGSTSGGAITDENGRYMILVPNES
-24 NGIPATL
+24 G
-31 HAQERKRLTVEM
+31 TV
-43 TDAPI
+43 I
-48 LDVLKAIEAQSELSF
+48 
-63 FYNNNLIDPTLRI
+63 
-76 TVSKRDAPI
+76 
-85 PEVLNRVFAGTPY
+85 VFSSIGFE
-98 AYRIVDKQVLISK
+98 K
-111 KEDAPKSDEPLKI
+111 KEVAVGDKK
-124 QGRVIDSK
+124 VIDVTMTEKSAYLDEVVVTGYQNVNRRELASAVSQIEMDEIK
-132 GGPIVGATVV
+132 LSDKFSIDQMLAGQVAGMSVTTTGGGPSATP
-142 NMRTLQGT
+142 
-150 VTGSDGRFELTVS
+150 
-163 ALTEELTFNY
+163 
-173 IGFKTKVLPASNAE
+173 K
-187 EVRLEEATVLEDV
+187 
-200 VVVGY
+200 
-205 GTVKRVNLTGS
+205 
-216 VATIDMREKA
+216 
-226 NQPITNTAQAMYN
+226 
-239 TPGVWINQNNA
+239 
-250 KPGADGGTIR
+250 IR
-260 IRGVNT
+260 IRGTSSLYGNT
-266 LSSANPL
+266 APL
-273 VLLDG
+273 WVLDG
-278 VEYDINEINPADIE
+278 IILDDNSVNWDASGNLDPLAEDAQYLVGNAIAGVNPNDIE
-292 SISVLK
+292 SITVLK

-349 DASERVQLSKDLLDS
+349 DAGERVQLSKDLLDS

-944 DHETGLPVFY
+944 DHETGLPVF
-954 DKKGNTSATWLSKTY
+954 L
-969 KNYTLYED
+969 
-977 EIELVKSGVVSP
+977 
-989 PHTGGINLEY
+989 
-999 RWKEWILRG
+999 
-1008 SFTYSLGAVN
+1008 
-1018 RLPFIYGDYDSVFDP
+1018 
-1033 EKNVTREI
+1033 
-1041 LNRWREPGDE
+1041 
-1051 LHTNIPALYDD
+1051 
-1062 NTYTNLGV
+1062 
-1070 RPMRANVDHIY
+1070 
-1081 GTSMYDYST
+1081 
-1090 ARVCS
+1090 
-1095 TNNLRLRSLSLSY
+1095 
-1108 IFNKKMLKKMHLS
+1108 
-1121 NFQIS
+1121 
-1126 AQANNLFIIADKRW
+1126 
-1140 HGFDPEQGSSANSSI
+1140 
-1155 PRTYSLSVTIGF
+1155 

>member
-1 MKNLYN
+1 M
-7 IRKSL
+7 RKYLQLLSIVVL
-12 WILFCCMSLLAA
+12 LLSSSQVMAQKVRVVTGHVYDPGKEALVGVTVAVKGSTSGGAITDENGRYMILVP
-24 NGIPATL
+24 NGNG
-31 HAQERKRLTVEM
+31 TV
-43 TDAPI
+43 I
-48 LDVLKAIEAQSELSF
+48 
-63 FYNNNLIDPTLRI
+63 
-76 TVSKRDAPI
+76 
-85 PEVLNRVFAGTPY
+85 VFSSIGFE
-98 AYRIVDKQVLISK
+98 K
-111 KEDAPKSDEPLKI
+111 KEVAVGDKK
-124 QGRVIDSK
+124 VIDVTMTEKSAYLDEVVVTGYQNVNRRELASAVSQIEMDEIK
-132 GGPIVGATVV
+132 LSDKFSIDQMLAGQVAGMSVTTTGGGPSATP
-142 NMRTLQGT
+142 
-150 VTGSDGRFELTVS
+150 
-163 ALTEELTFNY
+163 
-173 IGFKTKVLPASNAE
+173 K
-187 EVRLEEATVLEDV
+187 
-200 VVVGY
+200 
-205 GTVKRVNLTGS
+205 
-216 VATIDMREKA
+216 
-226 NQPITNTAQAMYN
+226 
-239 TPGVWINQNNA
+239 
-250 KPGADGGTIR
+250 IR
-260 IRGVNT
+260 IRGTSSLYGNT
-266 LSSANPL
+266 APL
-273 VLLDG
+273 WVLDG
-278 VEYDINEINPADIE
+278 IILDDNSVNWDASGNLDPLAEDAQYLVGNAIAGVNPNDIE
-292 SISVLK
+292 SITVLK

-349 DASERVQLSKDLLDS
+349 DAGERVQLSKDLLDS

-999 RWKEWILRG
+999 RWKSGFSAARSPIRWERSI
-1008 SFTYSLGAVN
+1008 VC
-1018 RLPFIYGDYDSVFDP
+1018 RL
-1033 EKNVTREI
+1033 
-1041 LNRWREPGDE
+1041 
-1051 LHTNIPALYDD
+1051 
-1062 NTYTNLGV
+1062 
-1070 RPMRANVDHIY
+1070 
-1081 GTSMYDYST
+1081 ST
-1090 ARVCS
+1090 AITIRCS
-1095 TNNLRLRSLSLSY
+1095 T
-1108 IFNKKMLKKMHLS
+1108 
-1121 NFQIS
+1121 
-1126 AQANNLFIIADKRW
+1126 
-1140 HGFDPEQGSSANSSI
+1140 
-1155 PRTYSLSVTIGF
+1155 PRRM

>member
-1 MKNLYN
+1 M
-7 IRKSL
+7 RKYLQLLSIVVL
-12 WILFCCMSLLAA
+12 LLSSSQVMAQKVRVVTGHVYDPGKEALVGVTVAVKGSTSGGAITDENGRYMILVPNE
-24 NGIPATL
+24 NG
-31 HAQERKRLTVEM
+31 TV
-43 TDAPI
+43 I
-48 LDVLKAIEAQSELSF
+48 
-63 FYNNNLIDPTLRI
+63 
-76 TVSKRDAPI
+76 
-85 PEVLNRVFAGTPY
+85 VFSSIGFE
-98 AYRIVDKQVLISK
+98 K
-111 KEDAPKSDEPLKI
+111 KEVAVGDKK
-124 QGRVIDSK
+124 VIDVTMTEKSAYLDEVVVTGYQNVNRRELASAVSQIEMDEIK
-132 GGPIVGATVV
+132 LSDKFSIDQMLAGQVAGMSVTTTGGGPSATP
-142 NMRTLQGT
+142 
-150 VTGSDGRFELTVS
+150 
-163 ALTEELTFNY
+163 
-173 IGFKTKVLPASNAE
+173 K
-187 EVRLEEATVLEDV
+187 
-200 VVVGY
+200 
-205 GTVKRVNLTGS
+205 
-216 VATIDMREKA
+216 
-226 NQPITNTAQAMYN
+226 
-239 TPGVWINQNNA
+239 
-250 KPGADGGTIR
+250 IR
-260 IRGVNT
+260 IRGTSSLYGNT
-266 LSSANPL
+266 APL
-273 VLLDG
+273 WVLDG
-278 VEYDINEINPADIE
+278 IILDDNSVNWDASGNLDPLAEDAQYLVGNAIAGVNPNDIE
-292 SISVLK
+292 SITVLK

-349 DASERVQLSKDLLDS
+349 AAGERVQLSKDLLDS

-753 LTNEAFM
+753 LTNEAIM
-760 KPYEDWLSYLALR
+760 KPYEDWLS
-773 LSYGI
+773 
-778 QGNVDKG
+778 
-785 TSPDLVM
+785 
-792 QIGSIDSNTG
+792 
-802 MATSTVA
+802 
-809 YWPNEDLRWEKT
+809 
-821 TQYNVGL
+821 
-828 DFSFLLDRITATVDF
+828 
-843 YKKVGT
+843 
-849 DMIVNKTI
+849 
-857 SAVNG
+857 
-862 YTIRKINGGN
+862 
-872 VNNSGVEL
+872 
-880 AVKFTP
+880 
-886 LQTKDMRLVIGFV
+886 
-899 HSYNKNELIKAND
+899 
-912 ETNNTRENM
+912 
-921 LSGSALIE
+921 
-929 GEALGTIYSYPFAGL
+929 
-944 DHETGLPVFY
+944 
-954 DKKGNTSATWLSKTY
+954 
-969 KNYTLYED
+969 
-977 EIELVKSGVVSP
+977 
-989 PHTGGINLEY
+989 
-999 RWKEWILRG
+999 
-1008 SFTYSLGAVN
+1008 
-1018 RLPFIYGDYDSVFDP
+1018 
-1033 EKNVTREI
+1033 
-1041 LNRWREPGDE
+1041 
-1051 LHTNIPALYDD
+1051 
-1062 NTYTNLGV
+1062 
-1070 RPMRANVDHIY
+1070 
-1081 GTSMYDYST
+1081 
-1090 ARVCS
+1090 
-1095 TNNLRLRSLSLSY
+1095 
-1108 IFNKKMLKKMHLS
+1108 
-1121 NFQIS
+1121 
-1126 AQANNLFIIADKRW
+1126 
-1140 HGFDPEQGSSANSSI
+1140 
-1155 PRTYSLSVTIGF
+1155 

>member
-1 MKNLYN
+1 M
-7 IRKSL
+7 RKYLQLLSL
-12 WILFCCMSLLAA
+12 VVLLLSSSQVMAQKVRVVTGHVYDPGKEALVGVTVAVKGSTSGGAITDENGRYMILVPNES
-24 NGIPATL
+24 G
-31 HAQERKRLTVEM
+31 TV
-43 TDAPI
+43 I
-48 LDVLKAIEAQSELSF
+48 
-63 FYNNNLIDPTLRI
+63 
-76 TVSKRDAPI
+76 
-85 PEVLNRVFAGTPY
+85 VFSSIGFE
-98 AYRIVDKQVLISK
+98 K
-111 KEDAPKSDEPLKI
+111 KEVAVGDKK
-124 QGRVIDSK
+124 VIDVTMTEKSAYLDEVVVTGYQNVNRRELASAVSQIEMDEIK
-132 GGPIVGATVV
+132 LSDKFSIDQMLAGQVAGMSVTTTGGGPSATP
-142 NMRTLQGT
+142 
-150 VTGSDGRFELTVS
+150 
-163 ALTEELTFNY
+163 
-173 IGFKTKVLPASNAE
+173 K
-187 EVRLEEATVLEDV
+187 
-200 VVVGY
+200 
-205 GTVKRVNLTGS
+205 
-216 VATIDMREKA
+216 
-226 NQPITNTAQAMYN
+226 
-239 TPGVWINQNNA
+239 
-250 KPGADGGTIR
+250 IR
-260 IRGVNT
+260 IRGTSSLYGNT
-266 LSSANPL
+266 APL
-273 VLLDG
+273 WVLDG
-278 VEYDINEINPADIE
+278 IILDDNSVNWDASGNLDPLAEDAQYLVGNAIAGVNPNDIE
-292 SISVLK
+292 SITVLK

-349 DASERVQLSKDLLDS
+349 DAGERVQLSKDLLDS

-534 LHESQTTGNYA
+534 LHESQTTGDYA

-1121 NFQIS
+1121 YFQIS

>member
-1 MKNLYN
+1 M
-7 IRKSL
+7 RKFFQL
-12 WILFCCMSLLAA
+12 LFIPFLFV
-24 NGIPATL
+24 GISEAG
-31 HAQERKRLTVEM
+31 AQKVRFISGHV
-43 TDAPI
+43 TD
-48 LDVLKAIEAQSELSF
+48 ENE
-63 FYNNNLIDPTLRI
+63 
-76 TVSKRDAPI
+76 
-85 PEVLNRVFAGTPY
+85 
-98 AYRIVDKQVLISK
+98 
-111 KEDAPKSDEPLKI
+111 EPLVGVTVVEK
-124 QGRVIDSK
+124 
-132 GGPIVGATVV
+132 GATSG
-142 NMRTLQGT
+142 GT
-150 VTGSDGRFELTVS
+150 VTDENG
-163 ALTEELTFNY
+163 NY
-173 IGFKTKVLPASNAE
+173 IAIVSNKDSVALVFSSIGFETQEIPVGDKKKVDVTMVEKSAYLDE
-187 EVRLEEATVLEDV
+187 V
-200 VVVGY
+200 VVTGY
-205 GTVKRVNLTGS
+205 QNVNRRELASAVSQIEMEDIKLSDKFSIDQMLAGQVAGMS
-216 VATIDMREKA
+216 VMTTSGGPSATPK
-226 NQPITNTAQAMYN
+226 
-239 TPGVWINQNNA
+239 
-250 KPGADGGTIR
+250 IR
-260 IRGVNT
+260 IRGTSSLYGNT
-266 LSSANPL
+266 APL
-273 VLLDG
+273 WVLDG
-278 VEYDINEINPADIE
+278 IILDDNSVNWDSSGNLDPLAEDAQYLVGNAIAGVNPNDIE
-292 SISVLK
+292 SITVLK

-322 RNGPAQVTYNGSVSI
+322 RNGPAQLTYNGSVSI

-349 DASERVQLSKDLLDS
+349 DAEERVQLSKDLISS
-364 RLSYTRK
+364 RLSYTRRT
-371 DFNLGYEMLK
+371 FNLGYEMLK
-381 AQYDAKKL
+381 AQYDAKTL
-389 TRSQFDAAVTEMI
+389 SRSEFDAAVEDMI

-410 LLFRNAV
+410 ILFRNAV
-417 TQNHTLSLSGGN
+417 TQNHSVSLSGGN

-440 SISQGTAREEV
+440 SVSQGTAREEV

-456 ATLKVNSWISPKV
+456 AILKLNSWLSSKV
-469 YIGFQLNGSITDNQ
+469 YLGFQLNGSITDNQ
-483 GYHSS
+483 GYHTS

-498 ARTIPAYNADG
+498 SRTVPVYNNDG
-509 SLFFYRPYESF
+509 SLFFYQPYESF
-520 STSNMANQTYAFNA
+520 SPNNMAGETYAFNA
-534 LHESQTTGNYA
+534 LHESKTTGNYA

-583 QEDSYYVNQLRGYVF
+583 QENSYYVNTLRGYIY
-598 DELEF
+598 DSLEF
-603 GSSFW
+603 NSNYW
-608 NESVIPQ
+608 NQSVIPQ
-615 GGVLSKS
+615 GGVISKS

-628 LDIRNTLSY
+628 LDIRNTLNY
-637 SKDFKGHLVSA
+637 SKNFKGHLISA

-658 TDGFS
+658 TDGYS
-663 GTHYGWMPERGQ
+663 GTQYGWMPERGQ
-675 VISPSYTDAYI
+675 VISPAYTDEFI
-686 VDLKNGAFTPVI
+686 LDFRNGAFTPVI
-698 TDNRANTVSWIFS
+698 TDNQSNTVSWIFS

-716 KDKYTLNANVRMDGS
+716 KDTYTLNANVRMDGS

-746 SVAGKYA
+746 SVSGKYA
-753 LTNEAFM
+753 LTNERFM
-760 KPYEDWLSYLALR
+760 KPYEEWLSYLALR
-773 LSYGI
+773 ASYGI
-778 QGNVDKG
+778 QGNVDKA

-828 DFSFLLDRITATVDF
+828 DLSFLLDRITATVDV

-862 YTIRKINGGN
+862 YTMRKINGGN

-886 LQTKDMRLVIGFV
+886 LQTKDMRLVIGFI
-899 HSYNKNELIKAND
+899 HSYNKNELVKAND
-912 ETNNTRENM
+912 ESTNTRENM
-921 LSGSALIE
+921 LSGSALLE

-944 DHETGLPVFY
+944 DHDTGLPLFY
-954 DKKGNTSATWLSKTY
+954 DKKGNTSAYWSGKTY

-977 EIELVKSGVVSP
+977 EIQLVKSGVVTP

-1008 SFTYSLGAVN
+1008 SFTYSIGAVN
-1018 RLPFIYGDYDSVFDP
+1018 RLPYLYGDYDSVFDP
-1033 EKNVTREI
+1033 EMNISREY

-1062 NTYTNLGV
+1062 NTYNNLGV

-1095 TNNLRLRSLSLSY
+1095 TDNFRLRSLSLSY
-1108 IFNKKMLKKMHLS
+1108 IFNKKMLKKMHLA

-1140 HGFDPEQGSSANSSI
+1140 HGFDPEQGSYATSSI

>member
-1 MKNLYN
+1 M
-7 IRKSL
+7 RKYLQLLSIVVL
-12 WILFCCMSLLAA
+12 LLSSSQVMAQKVRVVTGHVYDPGKEALVGVTVAVKGSTSGGAITDENGRYMILVPNES
-24 NGIPATL
+24 G
-31 HAQERKRLTVEM
+31 TV
-43 TDAPI
+43 I
-48 LDVLKAIEAQSELSF
+48 
-63 FYNNNLIDPTLRI
+63 
-76 TVSKRDAPI
+76 
-85 PEVLNRVFAGTPY
+85 VFSSIGFE
-98 AYRIVDKQVLISK
+98 K
-111 KEDAPKSDEPLKI
+111 KEVAVGDKK
-124 QGRVIDSK
+124 VIDVTMTEKSAYLDEVVVTGYQNVNRRELASAVSQIEMDEIK
-132 GGPIVGATVV
+132 LSDKFSIDQMLAGQVAGMSVTTTGGGPSATP
-142 NMRTLQGT
+142 
-150 VTGSDGRFELTVS
+150 
-163 ALTEELTFNY
+163 
-173 IGFKTKVLPASNAE
+173 K
-187 EVRLEEATVLEDV
+187 
-200 VVVGY
+200 
-205 GTVKRVNLTGS
+205 
-216 VATIDMREKA
+216 
-226 NQPITNTAQAMYN
+226 
-239 TPGVWINQNNA
+239 
-250 KPGADGGTIR
+250 IR
-260 IRGVNT
+260 IRGTSSLYGNT
-266 LSSANPL
+266 APL
-273 VLLDG
+273 WVLDG
-278 VEYDINEINPADIE
+278 IILDDNSVNWDASGNLDPLAEDAQYLVGNAIAGVNPNDIE
-292 SISVLK
+292 SITVLK

-349 DASERVQLSKDLLDS
+349 DAGERVQLSKDLLDS

-429 ESTTYYSSVGA
+429 ESSTYYSSVGA

-977 EIELVKSGVVSP
+977 EIELVKSGVVLLLIREVSISNTDGKSGFSAARSP
-989 PHTGGINLEY
+989 I
-999 RWKEWILRG
+999 RWERSI
-1008 SFTYSLGAVN
+1008 VC
-1018 RLPFIYGDYDSVFDP
+1018 RL
-1033 EKNVTREI
+1033 
-1041 LNRWREPGDE
+1041 
-1051 LHTNIPALYDD
+1051 
-1062 NTYTNLGV
+1062 
-1070 RPMRANVDHIY
+1070 
-1081 GTSMYDYST
+1081 ST
-1090 ARVCS
+1090 AITIRCS
-1095 TNNLRLRSLSLSY
+1095 T
-1108 IFNKKMLKKMHLS
+1108 
-1121 NFQIS
+1121 
-1126 AQANNLFIIADKRW
+1126 
-1140 HGFDPEQGSSANSSI
+1140 
-1155 PRTYSLSVTIGF
+1155 PRRM

>member
-1 MKNLYN
+1 M
-7 IRKSL
+7 RKYLQLLSL
-12 WILFCCMSLLAA
+12 VVLLLSSSQVMAQKVRVVTGHVYDPGKEALVGVTVAVKGSTSGGAITDENGRYMILVPNES
-24 NGIPATL
+24 G
-31 HAQERKRLTVEM
+31 TV
-43 TDAPI
+43 I
-48 LDVLKAIEAQSELSF
+48 
-63 FYNNNLIDPTLRI
+63 
-76 TVSKRDAPI
+76 
-85 PEVLNRVFAGTPY
+85 VFSSIGFE
-98 AYRIVDKQVLISK
+98 K
-111 KEDAPKSDEPLKI
+111 KEVAVGDKK
-124 QGRVIDSK
+124 VIDVTMTEKSAYLDEVVVTGYQNVNRRELASAVSQIEMDEIK
-132 GGPIVGATVV
+132 LSDKFSIDQMLAGQVAGMSVTTTGGGPSATP
-142 NMRTLQGT
+142 
-150 VTGSDGRFELTVS
+150 
-163 ALTEELTFNY
+163 
-173 IGFKTKVLPASNAE
+173 K
-187 EVRLEEATVLEDV
+187 
-200 VVVGY
+200 
-205 GTVKRVNLTGS
+205 
-216 VATIDMREKA
+216 
-226 NQPITNTAQAMYN
+226 
-239 TPGVWINQNNA
+239 
-250 KPGADGGTIR
+250 IR
-260 IRGVNT
+260 IRGTSSLYGNT
-266 LSSANPL
+266 APL
-273 VLLDG
+273 WVLDG
-278 VEYDINEINPADIE
+278 IILDDNSVNWDASGNLDPLAEDAQYLVGNAIAGVNPNDIE
-292 SISVLK
+292 SITVLK

-349 DASERVQLSKDLLDS
+349 DAGERVQLSKDLLDS

-534 LHESQTTGNYA
+534 LHESQTSGNYA

-608 NESVIPQ
+608 NESVIPH

-1108 IFNKKMLKKMHLS
+1108 IFNKKVLKKMHLS

>member
-1 MKNLYN
+1 M
-7 IRKSL
+7 RKYLQLLSL
-12 WILFCCMSLLAA
+12 VVLLLSSSQVMAQKVRVVTGHVYDPGKEALVGVTVAVKGSTSGGAITDENGRYMILVPNES
-24 NGIPATL
+24 G
-31 HAQERKRLTVEM
+31 TV
-43 TDAPI
+43 I
-48 LDVLKAIEAQSELSF
+48 
-63 FYNNNLIDPTLRI
+63 
-76 TVSKRDAPI
+76 
-85 PEVLNRVFAGTPY
+85 VFSSIGFE
-98 AYRIVDKQVLISK
+98 K
-111 KEDAPKSDEPLKI
+111 KEVAVGDKK
-124 QGRVIDSK
+124 VIDVTMTEKSAYLDEVVVTGYQNVNRRELASAVSQIEMDEIK
-132 GGPIVGATVV
+132 LSDKFSIDQMLAGQVAGMSVTTTGGGPSATP
-142 NMRTLQGT
+142 
-150 VTGSDGRFELTVS
+150 
-163 ALTEELTFNY
+163 
-173 IGFKTKVLPASNAE
+173 K
-187 EVRLEEATVLEDV
+187 
-200 VVVGY
+200 
-205 GTVKRVNLTGS
+205 
-216 VATIDMREKA
+216 
-226 NQPITNTAQAMYN
+226 
-239 TPGVWINQNNA
+239 
-250 KPGADGGTIR
+250 IR
-260 IRGVNT
+260 IRGTSSLYGNT
-266 LSSANPL
+266 APL
-273 VLLDG
+273 WVLDG
-278 VEYDINEINPADIE
+278 IILDDNSVNWDASGNLDPLAEDAQYLVGNAIAGVNPNDIE
-292 SISVLK
+292 SITVLK

-349 DASERVQLSKDLLDS
+349 DAGERVQLSKDLLDS

-440 SISQGTAREEV
+440 SISPGTAREEV

>member
-1 MKNLYN
+1 M
-7 IRKSL
+7 RKYL
-12 WILFCCMSLLAA
+12 QLLSIVVLLLSSSQVMAQKVRVVTGHVYDPGKEA
-24 NGIPATL
+24 LVGVTVAVKGSTSGGAITDENG
-31 HAQERKRLTVEM
+31 RYM
-43 TDAPI
+43 I
-48 LDVLKAIEAQSELSF
+48 LDPNESG
-63 FYNNNLIDPTLRI
+63 
-76 TVSKRDAPI
+76 TVI
-85 PEVLNRVFAGTPY
+85 VFSSIGFE
-98 AYRIVDKQVLISK
+98 K
-111 KEDAPKSDEPLKI
+111 KEVAVGDKK
-124 QGRVIDSK
+124 VIDVTMTEKSAYLDEVVVTGYQNVNRRELASAVSQIEMDEIK
-132 GGPIVGATVV
+132 LSDKFSIDQMLAGQVAGMSVTTTGGGPSATP
-142 NMRTLQGT
+142 
-150 VTGSDGRFELTVS
+150 
-163 ALTEELTFNY
+163 
-173 IGFKTKVLPASNAE
+173 K
-187 EVRLEEATVLEDV
+187 
-200 VVVGY
+200 
-205 GTVKRVNLTGS
+205 
-216 VATIDMREKA
+216 
-226 NQPITNTAQAMYN
+226 
-239 TPGVWINQNNA
+239 
-250 KPGADGGTIR
+250 IR
-260 IRGVNT
+260 IRGTSSLYGNT
-266 LSSANPL
+266 APL
-273 VLLDG
+273 WVLDG
-278 VEYDINEINPADIE
+278 IILDDNSVNWDASGNLDPLAEDAQYLVGNAIAGVNPNDIE
-292 SISVLK
+292 SITVLK

-349 DASERVQLSKDLLDS
+349 DAGERVQLSKDLLDS

-429 ESTTYYSSVGA
+429 ESSTYYSSVGA

-1062 NTYTNLGV
+1062 NTYTNLGI

-1108 IFNKKMLKKMHLS
+1108 IFNKKVLKKMHLS

>member
-1 MKNLYN
+1 MV
-7 IRKSL
+7 IEPSAMRKSL
-12 WILFCCMSLLAA
+12 QLFSIVAALLLFSSQAM
-24 NGIPATL
+24 
-31 HAQERKRLTVEM
+31 AQKVRVVSGVV
-43 TDAPI
+43 TD
-48 LDVLKAIEAQSELSF
+48 EE
-63 FYNNNLIDPTLRI
+63 N
-76 TVSKRDAPI
+76 
-85 PEVLNRVFAGTPY
+85 EVLVGVTGAEKGSSSGGAITDENGRYMILIPNNDATVIVFSSIGFE
-98 AYRIVDKQVLISK
+98 K
-111 KEDAPKSDEPLKI
+111 KEVTVGDKK
-124 QGRVIDSK
+124 VIDVSLQEK
-132 GGPIVGATVV
+132 SAYLDEVVVTGYQNVNRRELASAVSQIEMEDIKLSDKFSIDQMLAGQVAGMSVMTTSGGPSATP
-142 NMRTLQGT
+142 
-150 VTGSDGRFELTVS
+150 
-163 ALTEELTFNY
+163 
-173 IGFKTKVLPASNAE
+173 K
-187 EVRLEEATVLEDV
+187 
-200 VVVGY
+200 
-205 GTVKRVNLTGS
+205 
-216 VATIDMREKA
+216 
-226 NQPITNTAQAMYN
+226 
-239 TPGVWINQNNA
+239 
-250 KPGADGGTIR
+250 IR
-260 IRGVNT
+260 IRGTSSLYGNT
-266 LSSANPL
+266 APL
-273 VLLDG
+273 WVLDG
-278 VEYDINEINPADIE
+278 IILDDNSVNWDESGNLDPLAEDAQYLVGNAIAGVNPNDIE
-292 SISVLK
+292 SITVLK

-349 DASERVQLSKDLLDS
+349 DAGERVQLSKDLLDS
-364 RLSYTRK
+364 RLTYTRK
-371 DFNLGYEMLK
+371 NFTLGYEMLK
-381 AQYDAKKL
+381 NQYDAKAL
-389 TRSQFDAAVTEMI
+389 SRSEFNAAVDEMI

-440 SISQGTAREEV
+440 SISEGTARQEL

-469 YIGFQLNGSITDNQ
+469 YLGFQLNGSITDNQ

-498 ARTIPAYNADG
+498 ARTIPAYNPDG
-509 SLFFYRPYESF
+509 SMFFYQPYESF
-520 STSNMANQTYAFNA
+520 SSSNMASETYAFNA
-534 LHESQTTGNYA
+534 LHESKTTGNYA

-574 NATKTTTWA
+574 NATKTTSWA
-583 QEDSYYVNQLRGYVF
+583 QEDSYYVNTLRGYIY
-598 DELEF
+598 DTLEF
-603 GSSFW
+603 NSIYW

-615 GGVLSKS
+615 GGVISKAETS
-622 EATKTT
+622 KTT
-628 LDIRNTLSY
+628 LDIRNTLNY
-637 SKDFKGHLVSA
+637 SKDFRGHLVSA

-663 GTHYGWMPERGQ
+663 GTYYGWMPERGQ
-675 VISPSYTDAYI
+675 VISPAYTDAF
-686 VDLKNGAFTPVI
+686 VREFSRGNFTPVI
-698 TDNRANTVSWIFS
+698 TDNQANTVSWIFS

-716 KDKYTLNANVRMDGS
+716 RDTYTLNANVRMDGS
-731 NQFGENPKYRFLPIW
+731 NQFGENPEYRFLPIW

-753 LTNEAFM
+753 ITNESFM

-792 QIGSIDSNTG
+792 QIGSINSYTG

-821 TQYNVGL
+821 TQYNIGL
-828 DFSFLLDRITATVDF
+828 DMSFLLDRITATVDV

-862 YTIRKINGGN
+862 YTLRKINGGD

-886 LQTKDMRLVIGFV
+886 VQTKDMRFVIGLV
-899 HSYNKNELIKAND
+899 HSYNKNELIHAND
-912 ETNNTRENM
+912 ETSNTRENM
-921 LSGSALIE
+921 LSGAALIE

-944 DHETGLPVFY
+944 DHETGLPIFY
-954 DKKGNTSATWLSKTY
+954 DKNGNTSATWGSRTY

-977 EIELVKSGVVSP
+977 EIKLVKSGVVSP

-1018 RLPFIYGDYDSVFDP
+1018 RLPFIYGDYDAVFDP
-1033 EKNVTREI
+1033 EKNVTREL

-1062 NTYTNLGV
+1062 NTYTDLGV
-1070 RPMRANVDHIY
+1070 RQPRTSVDHIY

-1095 TNNLRLRSLSLSY
+1095 TDNFRLRSLSLSY
-1108 IFNKKMLKKMHLS
+1108 IFNKKMLKKMHLA

-1126 AQANNLFIIADKRW
+1126 AQANNLFILADKRW
-1140 HGFDPEQGSSANSSI
+1140 HGFDPEQGSSATSSI
-1155 PRTYSLSVTIGF
+1155 PRTYSVSVTIGF

>member
-1 MKNLYN
+1 M
-7 IRKSL
+7 RKYLQLLSIVVL
-12 WILFCCMSLLAA
+12 LLSSSQVMAQKVRVVTGHVYDPGKEALVGVTVAVKGSTSGGAITDENGRYMILVPNE
-24 NGIPATL
+24 NG
-31 HAQERKRLTVEM
+31 TV
-43 TDAPI
+43 I
-48 LDVLKAIEAQSELSF
+48 
-63 FYNNNLIDPTLRI
+63 
-76 TVSKRDAPI
+76 
-85 PEVLNRVFAGTPY
+85 VFSSIGFE
-98 AYRIVDKQVLISK
+98 K
-111 KEDAPKSDEPLKI
+111 KEVAVGDKK
-124 QGRVIDSK
+124 VIDVTMTEKSAYLDEVVVTGYQNVNRRELASAVSQIEMDEIK
-132 GGPIVGATVV
+132 LSDKFSIDQMLAGQVAGMSVTTTGGGPSATP
-142 NMRTLQGT
+142 
-150 VTGSDGRFELTVS
+150 
-163 ALTEELTFNY
+163 
-173 IGFKTKVLPASNAE
+173 K
-187 EVRLEEATVLEDV
+187 
-200 VVVGY
+200 
-205 GTVKRVNLTGS
+205 
-216 VATIDMREKA
+216 
-226 NQPITNTAQAMYN
+226 
-239 TPGVWINQNNA
+239 
-250 KPGADGGTIR
+250 IR
-260 IRGVNT
+260 IRGTSSLYGNT
-266 LSSANPL
+266 APL
-273 VLLDG
+273 WVLDG
-278 VEYDINEINPADIE
+278 IILDDNSVNWDASGNLDPLAEDAQYLVGNAIAGVNPNDIE
-292 SISVLK
+292 SITVLK
-298 DASATAIYGV
+298 DASATAIYRLHG
-308 QAANGVI
+308 ANGVI

-349 DASERVQLSKDLLDS
+349 DAGERVQLSKDLLDS

-1062 NTYTNLGV
+1062 NTYTNLGI

-1108 IFNKKMLKKMHLS
+1108 IFNKKVLKKMHLS

>member
-1 MKNLYN
+1 M
-7 IRKSL
+7 RKYLQLLSIVVL
-12 WILFCCMSLLAA
+12 LLSSSQVMAQKVRVVTGHVYDPGKEALVGVTVAVKGSTSGGAITDENGRYMILVPNES
-24 NGIPATL
+24 G
-31 HAQERKRLTVEM
+31 TV
-43 TDAPI
+43 I
-48 LDVLKAIEAQSELSF
+48 
-63 FYNNNLIDPTLRI
+63 
-76 TVSKRDAPI
+76 
-85 PEVLNRVFAGTPY
+85 VFSSIGFE
-98 AYRIVDKQVLISK
+98 K
-111 KEDAPKSDEPLKI
+111 KEVAVGDKK
-124 QGRVIDSK
+124 VIDVTMTEKSAYLDEVVVTGYQNVNRRELASAVSQIEMDEIK
-132 GGPIVGATVV
+132 LSDKFSIDQMLAGQVAGMSVTTTGGGPSATP
-142 NMRTLQGT
+142 
-150 VTGSDGRFELTVS
+150 
-163 ALTEELTFNY
+163 
-173 IGFKTKVLPASNAE
+173 K
-187 EVRLEEATVLEDV
+187 
-200 VVVGY
+200 
-205 GTVKRVNLTGS
+205 
-216 VATIDMREKA
+216 
-226 NQPITNTAQAMYN
+226 
-239 TPGVWINQNNA
+239 
-250 KPGADGGTIR
+250 IR
-260 IRGVNT
+260 IRGTSSLYGNT
-266 LSSANPL
+266 APL
-273 VLLDG
+273 WVLDG
-278 VEYDINEINPADIE
+278 IILDDNSVNWDASGNLDPLAEDAQYLVGNAIAGVNPNDIE
-292 SISVLK
+292 SITVLK

-349 DASERVQLSKDLLDS
+349 DAGERVQLSKDLLDS

-1051 LHTNIPALYDD
+1051 LHTNIPVLYDD
-1062 NTYTNLGV
+1062 NTYTNLGI

-1108 IFNKKMLKKMHLS
+1108 IFNKKVLKKMHLS

>member
-1 MKNLYN
+1 M
-7 IRKSL
+7 RKYLQLLSIVVL
-12 WILFCCMSLLAA
+12 LLSSSQVMAQKVRVVTGHVYDPGKEALIGVTVAVKGSTSGGAITDENGRYMILVPNES
-24 NGIPATL
+24 G
-31 HAQERKRLTVEM
+31 TV
-43 TDAPI
+43 I
-48 LDVLKAIEAQSELSF
+48 
-63 FYNNNLIDPTLRI
+63 
-76 TVSKRDAPI
+76 
-85 PEVLNRVFAGTPY
+85 VFSSIGFE
-98 AYRIVDKQVLISK
+98 K
-111 KEDAPKSDEPLKI
+111 KEVAVEDKK
-124 QGRVIDSK
+124 VIDVTMTEKSAYLDEVVVTGYQNVNRRELASAVSQIEMDEIK
-132 GGPIVGATVV
+132 LSDKFSVDQMLTGQIAGMSVMTTSGGPSATP
-142 NMRTLQGT
+142 
-150 VTGSDGRFELTVS
+150 
-163 ALTEELTFNY
+163 
-173 IGFKTKVLPASNAE
+173 K
-187 EVRLEEATVLEDV
+187 
-200 VVVGY
+200 
-205 GTVKRVNLTGS
+205 
-216 VATIDMREKA
+216 
-226 NQPITNTAQAMYN
+226 
-239 TPGVWINQNNA
+239 
-250 KPGADGGTIR
+250 IR
-260 IRGVNT
+260 IRGTSSLYGNT
-266 LSSANPL
+266 APL
-273 VLLDG
+273 WVLDG
-278 VEYDINEINPADIE
+278 IILDDNSVNWDASGNLDPLAEDAQYLVGNAIAGVNPNDIE
-292 SISVLK
+292 SITVLK

-322 RNGPAQVTYNGSVSI
+322 RNGPAQVTYNGSVSV

-349 DASERVQLSKDLLDS
+349 DAGERVQLSKDLLNS

-389 TRSQFDAAVTEMI
+389 TRSQFDAAVTEMV
-402 DRNTDWFD
+402 DRNTDWYD
-410 LLFRNAV
+410 YLFRNAV

-456 ATLKVNSWISPKV
+456 ATLKVNSWVSSKV

-509 SLFFYRPYESF
+509 SLFFYKPYESF
-520 STSNMANQTYAFNA
+520 SVQEIGGQNTYAFNS
-534 LHESQTTGNYA
+534 LHEARTTGNYA
-545 DLASLTGLMNFVWKI
+545 DLANITGLMNFVWKVV
-560 YDGLRY
+560 DGLRY

-574 NATKTTTWA
+574 NATKTTSWA
-583 QEDSYYVNQLRGYVF
+583 QENSYYVNKLRGYVV

-603 GSSFW
+603 GSAFW
-608 NESVIPQ
+608 NGSVIPQ

-622 EATKTT
+622 ESTKTT

-658 TDGFS
+658 TDGLS
-663 GTHYGWMPERGQ
+663 GTYYGWMPERGQ
-675 VISPSYTDAYI
+675 VIAPAYTDAYATS
-686 VDLKNGAFTPVI
+686 VKNGKFTPVL

-731 NQFGENPKYRFLPIW
+731 NQFGENPEYRFLPIW
-746 SVAGKYA
+746 SVSGKYA
-753 LTNEAFM
+753 LTNEQFM
-760 KPYEDWLSYLALR
+760 KPYEDWLSYLAIR
-773 LSYGI
+773 ASYGI
-778 QGNVDKG
+778 QGNVDKA

-792 QIGSIDSNTG
+792 KIGSISSTTG
-802 MATSTVA
+802 IASSTVQ
-809 YWPNEDLRWEKT
+809 YWPNADLRWEKT
-821 TQYNVGL
+821 TQYNLGV
-828 DFSFLLDRITATVDF
+828 DFSFLLDRITATVDV

-862 YTIRKINGGN
+862 YVTRKINGGN

-886 LQTKDMRLVIGFV
+886 LQTKDMRLVIGFI

-912 ETNNTRENM
+912 ETTNTRENM
-921 LSGSALIE
+921 LSGSALLV
-929 GEALGTIYSYPFAGL
+929 GKSVGTIYSYPFAGL
-944 DHETGLPVFY
+944 DHDTGLPLFY
-954 DKKGNTSATWLSKTY
+954 DKSGNTSAKWGNKTY

-977 EIELVKSGVVSP
+977 EIQLVESGVVSP

-1041 LNRWREPGDE
+1041 LNRWRKPGDE
-1051 LHTNIPALYDD
+1051 IHTNIPALYDD
-1062 NTYTNLGV
+1062 NTYSNLGV
-1070 RPMRANVDHIY
+1070 RPMRNNVDRVY

-1090 ARVCS
+1090 TRVCS

-1108 IFNKKMLKKMHLS
+1108 IFNKKMLKKMHLA

-1140 HGFDPEQGSSANSSI
+1140 HGFDPEQGSAANSSI

>member
-1 MKNLYN
+1 M
-7 IRKSL
+7 RKYLQLLSIVVL
-12 WILFCCMSLLAA
+12 LLSSSQVMAQKVRVVTGHVYDPGKEALVGVTVAVKGSTSGGAITDENGRYMILVPNE
-24 NGIPATL
+24 NG
-31 HAQERKRLTVEM
+31 TV
-43 TDAPI
+43 I
-48 LDVLKAIEAQSELSF
+48 
-63 FYNNNLIDPTLRI
+63 
-76 TVSKRDAPI
+76 
-85 PEVLNRVFAGTPY
+85 VFSSIGFE
-98 AYRIVDKQVLISK
+98 K
-111 KEDAPKSDEPLKI
+111 KEVAVGDKK
-124 QGRVIDSK
+124 VIDVTMTEKSAYLDEVVVTGYQNVNRRELASAVSQIEMDEIK
-132 GGPIVGATVV
+132 LSDKFSIDQMLAGQVAGMSVTTTGGGPSATP
-142 NMRTLQGT
+142 
-150 VTGSDGRFELTVS
+150 
-163 ALTEELTFNY
+163 
-173 IGFKTKVLPASNAE
+173 K
-187 EVRLEEATVLEDV
+187 
-200 VVVGY
+200 
-205 GTVKRVNLTGS
+205 
-216 VATIDMREKA
+216 
-226 NQPITNTAQAMYN
+226 
-239 TPGVWINQNNA
+239 
-250 KPGADGGTIR
+250 IR
-260 IRGVNT
+260 IRGTSSLYGNT
-266 LSSANPL
+266 APL
-273 VLLDG
+273 WVLDG
-278 VEYDINEINPADIE
+278 IILDDNSVNWDASGNLDPLAEDAQYLVGNAIAGVNPNDIE
-292 SISVLK
+292 SITVLK

-349 DASERVQLSKDLLDS
+349 DAGERVQLSKDLLDS

-1062 NTYTNLGV
+1062 NTYTNLGI

-1108 IFNKKMLKKMHLS
+1108 IFNKKVLKKMHLS

-1126 AQANNLFIIADKRW
+1126 EQANNLFIIADKRW

>member
-1 MKNLYN
+1 MLCLFALSMVLSAWALPPDEKKVTLDLKDVPMETFLNTVKQKAGINMLYN
-7 IRKSL
+7 SQMFKGVEPVTVKATNEPWRELLDRVLSPKGFTYATKDGIVVIKKKDQKTRTLEGKVVDEQGGEL
-12 WILFCCMSLLAA
+12 PGVTVLIL
-24 NGIPATL
+24 GK
-31 HAQERKRLTVEM
+31 ERNIGTM
-43 TDAPI
+43 TDADGAFSLGLPEG
-48 LDVLKAIEAQSELSF
+48 DVTIRLSF
-63 FYNNNLIDPTLRI
+63 VGMQTLEIHTGKLNL
-76 TVSKRDAPI
+76 
-85 PEVLNRVFAGTPY
+85 
-98 AYRIVDKQVLISK
+98 DKEHTFK
-111 KEDAPKSDEPLKI
+111 LKP
-124 QGRVIDSK
+124 DSK
-132 GGPIVGATVV
+132 QLEEVVVTGYQNVNRRELASAVSQIEMDEIKLSDKFSIDQMLAGQVAGMSVTTTGGGPSATP
-142 NMRTLQGT
+142 
-150 VTGSDGRFELTVS
+150 
-163 ALTEELTFNY
+163 
-173 IGFKTKVLPASNAE
+173 K
-187 EVRLEEATVLEDV
+187 
-200 VVVGY
+200 
-205 GTVKRVNLTGS
+205 
-216 VATIDMREKA
+216 
-226 NQPITNTAQAMYN
+226 
-239 TPGVWINQNNA
+239 
-250 KPGADGGTIR
+250 IR
-260 IRGVNT
+260 IRGTSSLYGNT
-266 LSSANPL
+266 APL
-273 VLLDG
+273 WVLDG
-278 VEYDINEINPADIE
+278 IILDDNSVNWDASGNLDPLAEDAQYLVGNAIAGVNPNDIE
-292 SISVLK
+292 SITVLK

-349 DASERVQLSKDLLDS
+349 DAGERVQLSKDLLDS
-364 RLSYTRK
+364 GLSYTRK

-886 LQTKDMRLVIGFV
+886 LQTKDMRL
-899 HSYNKNELIKAND
+899 IK
-912 ETNNTRENM
+912 TNSSRPMTRRTTRER
-921 LSGSALIE
+921 ICCR
-929 GEALGTIYSYPFAGL
+929 
-944 DHETGLPVFY
+944 D
-954 DKKGNTSATWLSKTY
+954 
-969 KNYTLYED
+969 
-977 EIELVKSGVVSP
+977 
-989 PHTGGINLEY
+989 
-999 RWKEWILRG
+999 
-1008 SFTYSLGAVN
+1008 
-1018 RLPFIYGDYDSVFDP
+1018 RL
-1033 EKNVTREI
+1033 
-1041 LNRWREPGDE
+1041 
-1051 LHTNIPALYDD
+1051 
-1062 NTYTNLGV
+1062 
-1070 RPMRANVDHIY
+1070 
-1081 GTSMYDYST
+1081 
-1090 ARVCS
+1090 
-1095 TNNLRLRSLSLSY
+1095 
-1108 IFNKKMLKKMHLS
+1108 
-1121 NFQIS
+1121 
-1126 AQANNLFIIADKRW
+1126 
-1140 HGFDPEQGSSANSSI
+1140 
-1155 PRTYSLSVTIGF
+1155 

>member
-1 MKNLYN
+1 M
-7 IRKSL
+7 RKYLQLLSIVVL
-12 WILFCCMSLLAA
+12 LLSSSQVMAQKVRVVTGHVYDPGKEALVGVTVAVKGSTSGGAITDENGRYMILVPNES
-24 NGIPATL
+24 G
-31 HAQERKRLTVEM
+31 TV
-43 TDAPI
+43 I
-48 LDVLKAIEAQSELSF
+48 
-63 FYNNNLIDPTLRI
+63 
-76 TVSKRDAPI
+76 
-85 PEVLNRVFAGTPY
+85 VFSSIGFE
-98 AYRIVDKQVLISK
+98 K
-111 KEDAPKSDEPLKI
+111 KEIAVEDKK
-124 QGRVIDSK
+124 VIDVTMTEKSAYLDEVVVTGYQNVNRRELASAVSQIEMDDIK
-132 GGPIVGATVV
+132 LSDKFSIDQMLAGQVAGMSVMTTSGGPSATP
-142 NMRTLQGT
+142 
-150 VTGSDGRFELTVS
+150 
-163 ALTEELTFNY
+163 
-173 IGFKTKVLPASNAE
+173 K
-187 EVRLEEATVLEDV
+187 
-200 VVVGY
+200 
-205 GTVKRVNLTGS
+205 
-216 VATIDMREKA
+216 
-226 NQPITNTAQAMYN
+226 
-239 TPGVWINQNNA
+239 
-250 KPGADGGTIR
+250 IR
-260 IRGVNT
+260 IRGTSSLYGNT
-266 LSSANPL
+266 APL
-273 VLLDG
+273 WVLDG
-278 VEYDINEINPADIE
+278 IILDDNSVNWDASGNLDPLAEDAQYLVGNAIAGVNPNDIE
-292 SISVLK
+292 SITVLK

-349 DASERVQLSKDLLDS
+349 DAGERVQLSKDLLDS

-381 AQYDAKKL
+381 AQYDAKTL
-389 TRSQFDAAVTEMI
+389 TRSEFDAAVTEMI
-402 DRNTDWFD
+402 DRNTDWYD
-410 LLFRNAV
+410 YLFRNAV

-456 ATLKVNSWISPKV
+456 ATLKVNSWISSKV
-469 YIGFQLNGSITDNQ
+469 YIGFQLNGSITDNS
-483 GYHSS
+483 GYHTS

-498 ARTIPAYNADG
+498 ARTVPAYNADG

-520 STSNMANQTYAFNA
+520 SSNNMANQTYAFNA
-534 LHESQTTGNYA
+534 LHESKTTGNYA

-1062 NTYTNLGV
+1062 NTYTNLGI

>member
-1 MKNLYN
+1 M
-7 IRKSL
+7 RKYLQLLSIVVL
-12 WILFCCMSLLAA
+12 LLSSSQVMAQKVRVVTGHVYDPGKEALVGVTVAVKGSTSGGAITDENGRYMILVPNES
-24 NGIPATL
+24 G
-31 HAQERKRLTVEM
+31 TV
-43 TDAPI
+43 I
-48 LDVLKAIEAQSELSF
+48 
-63 FYNNNLIDPTLRI
+63 
-76 TVSKRDAPI
+76 
-85 PEVLNRVFAGTPY
+85 VFSSIGFE
-98 AYRIVDKQVLISK
+98 K
-111 KEDAPKSDEPLKI
+111 KEVAVGDKK
-124 QGRVIDSK
+124 VIDVTMTEKSAYLDEVVVTGYQNVNRRELASAVSQIEMDEIK
-132 GGPIVGATVV
+132 LSDKFSIDQMLTGQVAGMSVTTTGGGPSATP
-142 NMRTLQGT
+142 
-150 VTGSDGRFELTVS
+150 
-163 ALTEELTFNY
+163 
-173 IGFKTKVLPASNAE
+173 K
-187 EVRLEEATVLEDV
+187 
-200 VVVGY
+200 
-205 GTVKRVNLTGS
+205 
-216 VATIDMREKA
+216 
-226 NQPITNTAQAMYN
+226 
-239 TPGVWINQNNA
+239 
-250 KPGADGGTIR
+250 IR
-260 IRGVNT
+260 IRGTSSLYGNT
-266 LSSANPL
+266 APL
-273 VLLDG
+273 WVLDG
-278 VEYDINEINPADIE
+278 IILDDNSVNWDASGNLDPLAEDAQYLVGNAIAGVNPNDIE
-292 SISVLK
+292 SITVLK

-349 DASERVQLSKDLLDS
+349 DAGERVQLSKDLLDS

-371 DFNLGYEMLK
+371 NFNLGYEMLK

-456 ATLKVNSWISPKV
+456 ATLKVNSWVSPKV

-483 GYHSS
+483 GYHNS

-498 ARTIPAYNADG
+498 ARTIQAYNPDG
-509 SLFFYRPYESF
+509 SLFFYQPYESF
-520 STSNMANQTYAFNA
+520 SVNNMANQTYAFNA

-583 QEDSYYVNQLRGYVF
+583 QENSYYVNQLRGYAF
-598 DELEF
+598 DELIF
-603 GSSFW
+603 NSPQW

-615 GGVLSKS
+615 GGVISKG
-622 EATKTT
+622 ETTKTT

-663 GTHYGWMPERGQ
+663 GTYYGWMPERGQ

-686 VDLKNGAFTPVI
+686 SDFKNGAFTPVI

-716 KDKYTLNANVRMDGS
+716 KDRYTLNANVRMDGS
-731 NQFGENPKYRFLPIW
+731 NQFGENPEYRFLPIW

-760 KPYEDWLSYLALR
+760 KPYEDWLSYLAIR
-773 LSYGI
+773 ASYGI

-792 QIGSIDSNTG
+792 KIGSINSNTG

-828 DFSFLLDRITATVDF
+828 DFSFLLDRITATVDV

-929 GEALGTIYSYPFAGL
+929 GKALGTIYSYPFAGL
-944 DHETGLPVFY
+944 DHDTGLPVFY
-954 DKKGNTSATWLSKTY
+954 DKSGNTSAKWGNKTY

-977 EIELVKSGVVSP
+977 EIQLVESGVVSP

-1018 RLPFIYGDYDSVFDP
+1018 RLPFIYGDYDAVFDP

-1062 NTYTNLGV
+1062 NTYANLGV
-1070 RPMRANVDHIY
+1070 RQPRSNVDHIY

-1140 HGFDPEQGSSANSSI
+1140 HGFDPEQGSAANSSI
-1155 PRTYSLSVTIGF
+1155 PRTYSLSVTLGF